1 MQDGASSFALLKDF
15 AREASSEK
23 RRELLRRA
31 TDALLAGGHQLT
43 RAEGEAFDEIV
54 GAVAAD
60 LSVQVRAELARA
72 VADAPFQ
79 RTARQLAFDSI
90 EVAKPVIE
98 RSTALTEADILE
110 LISEKSQ
117 EHMLAVTHRSDITEP
132 ISSGLVQRGE
142 DRIVASLLTNQ
153 TAKIAVETYGVVA
166 ERAQSSPILHVPF
179 VRRKGVP
186 LHLLNEVYLKVE
198 PALRREILRN
208 YENVSP
214 AELDSAFAKG
224 RKQLAKAYL
233 GLPPD
238 YLIAKRRI
246 EYLASMGDLV
256 PPLLIRLLREG
267 KAGRTAFV
275 IAFARLADVSFN
287 LVERLVEDADLD
299 GIALLC
305 RASAF
310 DRAVF
315 VTLAMLIMG
324 PDRRMAKVETFGR
337 LYEDVP
343 LTAARRAVRFW
354 KVRDAQAA

>member
-1 MQDGASSFALLKDF
+1 MQDGPSSFALLKDF

-31 TDALLAGGHQLT
+31 TDALLAGGYQLT

-72 VADAPFQ
+72 IAAAPFQ
-79 RTARQLAFDSI
+79 RTARQLAFDAI

-98 RSTALTEADILE
+98 RSTALTETDLLE
-110 LISEKSQ
+110 LIAEKSQ
-117 EHMLAVTHRSDITEP
+117 DHMMAITRRPDITEP
-132 ISSGLVQRGE
+132 ISSGLVKRGG
-142 DRIVASLLTNQ
+142 DPIVASLLGNQ
-153 TAKIAVETYGVVA
+153 TAKIATDTYGAVA
-166 ERAQSSPILHVPF
+166 ERAQDSAILHAPF

-214 AELDSAFAKG
+214 AELDQAFAKG

-233 GLPPD
+233 GLPAD
-238 YLIAKRRI
+238 YLVAKRRI
-246 EYLASMGDLV
+246 EYLDSMGDLV
-256 PPLLIRLLREG
+256 PPLLVRLLREG
-267 KAGRTAFV
+267 KGARTAFLL
-275 IAFARLADVSFN
+275 AFSRLADVSFN
-287 LVERLVEDADLD
+287 LVERLIDDTDLD

-305 RASAF
+305 RASGF

-315 VTLAMLIMG
+315 VTLAMLIIG
-324 PDRRMAKVETFGR
+324 GDRRMSKVEAYGQ
-337 LYEDVP
+337 LYKDVP
-343 LTAARRAVRFW
+343 LTAAQRAVRFW